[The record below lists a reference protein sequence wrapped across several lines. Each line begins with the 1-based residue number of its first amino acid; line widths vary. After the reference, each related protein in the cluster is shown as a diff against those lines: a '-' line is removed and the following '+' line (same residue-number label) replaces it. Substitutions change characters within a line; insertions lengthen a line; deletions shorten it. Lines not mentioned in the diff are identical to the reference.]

1 MRACAANMAQSDRG
15 ALLPKWTALGV
26 KTKFV
31 ATCKMVRSDWPR
43 RWYRGGHPGLHRRGS
58 DRVGTAGL
66 HRRGS
71 TDCIFSGRTQR
82 TGLHAIPRHGQS
94 PPLAARV
101 GRRGWG
107 DIGRGSNRKKTHPPS
122 LRGGT
127 RAMALR
133 DGVPAGGDPPSG
145 LKPKP

>member
-1 MRACAANMAQSDRG
+1 
-15 ALLPKWTALGV
+15 
-26 KTKFV
+26 
-31 ATCKMVRSDWPR
+31 
-43 RWYRGGHPGLHRRGS
+43 
-58 DRVGTAGL
+58 VGTAGL

-82 TGLHAIPRHGQS
+82 TGLHAIPRHGS
-94 PPLAARV
+94 LPLGCARWST
-101 GRRGWG
+101 GWG
-107 DIGRGSNRKKTHPPS
+107 DIGRGSTEKRPTPPS